1 MSSCTIVSINHII
14 ETQRQVLMVK
24 CNMPGNEIS
33 VIEYV
38 LARKMHLHLNHIGV
52 VETLYNPGPN
62 GQRVEILDS
71 SDVIADS
78 SQKKADIYINQYGV
92 SIKQSGGS
100 FAFNRIL
107 RSNFDELL
115 AHLNIDGRSKIVA
128 KSDELIKLM
137 HDGLLGSRARIWEE
151 FFLQEDFY
159 LVLRHLMLIGS
170 PARISQHPA
179 TLILTA
185 PPKIR
190 ADSEINVY
198 TFDEYFEKE
207 KDNLR
212 ISIRRQWVG
221 QTSQSEHRRA
231 LSIASDPRNAPWVF
245 DTISGEPRS
254 WRADFPEEQRKT
266 VYFLMIEK
274 L

>member
-1 MSSCTIVSINHII
+1 
-14 ETQRQVLMVK
+14 MVK

-38 LARKMHLHLNHIGV
+38 LSRKMHLHLDHIGLV
-52 VETLYNPGPN
+52 KNLYNPGPD
-62 GQRVEILDS
+62 GQRLEILDS
-71 SDVIADS
+71 IDVIADS
-78 SQKKADIYINQYGV
+78 SQKKADIYINQHGV
-92 SIKQSGGS
+92 SIKQIGGS

-107 RSNFDELL
+107 RSNFDQLL
-115 AHLNIDGRSKIVA
+115 SQLKIQGRLKVIA
-128 KSDELIKLM
+128 RSDELIRQM
-137 HDGLLGSRARIWEE
+137 HEGLLDSRNRPWDEL
-151 FFLQEDFY
+151 FLQEDFY

-207 KDNLR
+207 KGNLR

-245 DTISGEPRS
+245 DTISGKPRS
-254 WRADFPEEQRKT
+254 WRQDFPKDQRKT

-274 L
+274 V

>member
-1 MSSCTIVSINHII
+1 
-14 ETQRQVLMVK
+14 MVK

-33 VIEYV
+33 VIEYM
-38 LARKMHLHLNHIGV
+38 LARKMHLYLNHIGV

-62 GQRVEILDS
+62 GQRLEILDS

-107 RSNFDELL
+107 RSNFEELL
-115 AHLNIDGRSKIVA
+115 SQLNIQGRSKIVA
-128 KSDELIKLM
+128 RSDELIKLM
-137 HDGLLGSRARIWEE
+137 HDGLLGSRARRWEE
-151 FFLQEDFY
+151 LFLPDEFY

-170 PARISQHPA
+170 PGRFSQHPA
-179 TLILTA
+179 SLILTA
-185 PPKIR
+185 PPYIK

-212 ISIRRQWVG
+212 VSIRRQWVG
-221 QTSQSEHRRA
+221 QTSGSEHKRA

-245 DTISGEPRS
+245 DTISGKPRS
-254 WRADFPEEQRKT
+254 WREDFPKDQRKT

-274 L
+274 V

>member
-1 MSSCTIVSINHII
+1 
-14 ETQRQVLMVK
+14 MVI

-33 VIEYV
+33 VIEYM

-52 VETLYNPGPN
+52 VEALYNPGPN
-62 GQRVEILDS
+62 GQRLEILDS
-71 SDVIADS
+71 RDVIADS
-78 SQKKADIYINQYGV
+78 SQKKADIYINQHGV
-92 SIKQSGGS
+92 SIKQIGGS

-115 AHLNIDGRSKIVA
+115 SQLKIKGHFKIVA
-128 KSDELIKLM
+128 RSDEMIWQM
-137 HDGLLGSRARIWEE
+137 HQGLLDSRNRPWDEL
-151 FFLQEDFY
+151 FSQDQFY

-170 PARISQHPA
+170 PTRISQHPA
-179 TLILTA
+179 SLILTA
-185 PPKIR
+185 PPQIKV
-190 ADSEINVY
+190 DSEINVY

-207 KDNLR
+207 KGNLR

-221 QTSQSEHRRA
+221 QTSQSEHGRA

-245 DTISGEPRS
+245 DTISGKPRS
-254 WRADFPEEQRKT
+254 WRTDFPERQRKT

-274 L
+274 LNY